1 MKKNGSRIRHSLKT
15 KTTILII
22 TIVLALGV
30 ASVLIYNIG
39 IRDMIIRRYEIE
51 AQGLSATL
59 AGIINSQQLE
69 NHIDRLWPIYQA
81 AEDKVTSDAWGTP
94 EFDAYIERFS
104 GLEETEDFQGLLKTM
119 RDMQA
124 VNDVDCVYVSRVDAE
139 REQIIY
145 LIDAAEEDA
154 CPPGTI
160 DPVYE
165 VNREVLTNP
174 ERGFPPYMTNT
185 EPYGALIS
193 AGAPV
198 HNAKGDVIAY
208 AFVDISMSAILQKLQ
223 NYLMIAIGIMAVIA
237 VLSCVIGISGV
248 QRTVIR
254 PLLQLTEASERYFR
268 EEGDLDSSFSQLQI
282 HTGDEI
288 EVLADSMARM
298 EKSVN
303 DHITRLLETTNALTA
318 AQNRADEMDRQANV
332 DVLTKVRNKRGFEAA
347 MEVIRERM
355 AREPFPLAVMMAD
368 MNNLKEINDAYGHD
382 KGDVALQTCCG
393 LICSVFKHS
402 PVFRIGGDEF
412 VILLEGED
420 FQNRDALL
428 RSFEKETL
436 RKNSAPGAAPWE
448 HVDIAM
454 GLAIHDPEK
463 DAQLEDTLQR
473 ADEIMYA
480 KKRRYKAEKSGKN

>member
-1 MKKNGSRIRHSLKT
+1 MRLSLRKKT
-15 KTTILII
+15 VILII
-22 TIVLALGV
+22 TIA
-30 ASVLIYNIG
+30 AI
-39 IRDMIIRRYEIE
+39 
-51 AQGLSATL
+51 LSIVATL
-59 AGIINSQQLE
+59 ISSYAIRKIVDTTYRNRASDLSHTVAAVLDTE
-69 NHIDRLWPIYQA
+69 RVQA
-81 AEDKVTSDAWGTP
+81 LKNAIMEIFSAAPNRVSSDAWGTP

-165 VNREVLTNP
+165 VNREVL
-174 ERGFPPYMTNT
+174 TNT

-428 RSFEKETL
+428 RSFEKEAL

-480 KKRRYKAEKSGKN
+480 KKRRYKAEKSGEN